1 MIFSA
6 AILSSLVFSNA
17 VSTGMITQ
25 PKPDLDLGTGYLN
38 TPKAE
43 GGAPLRY
50 VPRAE
55 TNTVM
60 VFIPKGKKPNRK
72 LNAFSEGRVIELSLD
87 ESLTKG
93 TNAVYRAG
101 REFPVMFKTPSI
113 KRREHK

>member
-1 MIFSA
+1 MNFA
-6 AILSSLVFSNA
+6 AVMLSSLVLSNSVTPA
-17 VSTGMITQ
+17 MISQ

-38 TPKAE
+38 TPKAQ

-50 VPRAE
+50 VTRSE
-55 TNTVM
+55 SNSVM

-72 LNAFSEGRVIELSLD
+72 LNAFSDGKVIELSLD

-113 KRREHK
+113 KRRDHK